1 MNDLT
6 LNITDLKAKIEKI
19 VKLHQELKKE
29 NELLSAEKENLLKT
43 IEEQKNTIVALETSN
58 KEIQDSKNEE
68 QNKIVI
74 DTKEKINELVQEI
87 DDCIALLK

>member
-6 LNITDLKAKIEKI
+6 LNIGDLKGKIEKL

-29 NELLSAEKENLLKT
+29 NEQLVSDKESLQNTINEQKMT
-43 IEEQKNTIVALETSN
+43 IEVLEKNN
-58 KEIQDSKNEE
+58 KAIEASKNEE
-68 QNKIVI
+68 QTKIVV

-87 DDCIALLK
+87 DNCIALLK

>member
-29 NELLSAEKENLLKT
+29 NELLAAEKENLLKT

-58 KEIQDSKNEE
+58 KEIQDSKKEE

>member
-6 LNITDLKAKIEKI
+6 LNITDLKAKIEKL

-29 NELLSAEKENLLKT
+29 NEQLAIDKESLQKT
-43 IEEQKNTIVALETSN
+43 INEQKSAIEALEKNN
-58 KEIQDSKNEE
+58 KELQASKSEE
-68 QNKIVI
+68 KTKIVT

-87 DDCIALLK
+87 DNCIALLK

>member
-29 NELLSAEKENLLKT
+29 NELLAAEKENLLKT

-58 KEIQDSKNEE
+58 KEIQNSKNEE

>member
-29 NELLSAEKENLLKT
+29 NELLAAEKENLLKT

-74 DTKEKINELVQEI
+74 ETKEKINELVQEI